1 MDKPWQPARPGDA
14 VQDVDTPALLL
25 DLDRFERNLARLM
38 QAVGGRVRVRPH
50 AKSHKCVEI
59 ALRQMAAGCVGV
71 CVQKTSEAAV
81 MLAGGV
87 HDVLITNEVVG
98 ARKIERLVALACQ
111 YPQARLGVCVD
122 DLGVVRELVRW
133 VEARA
138 ARLDVYVDLD
148 VGQGRCGVAAPADV
162 VPLAKAIVACGRLT
176 FMGLLAY
183 HGTAQH
189 RRGVAERREA
199 VGRASERAVAARTA
213 LRAAS
218 LPCEIITGGGTGT
231 FLYEAAGGVYGEVQ
245 PGSFAL
251 MDVDYARNEPDPL
264 LPRFEHALTI
274 LSSVMSAHC
283 NEGHGRI
290 TLDAGLKAFSTDS
303 GLPMP
308 TFDGWQIRA
317 VSDEHTVLHRL
328 TDGPPVSIGDKALL
342 VPSHC
347 DPTVNLHDW
356 IVATRGN
363 RVEAVWRVDA
373 RGALF

>member
-1 MDKPWQPARPGDA
+1 MDNSWQPARPGDS
-14 VQDVDTPALLL
+14 VKDVDTPALLL

-38 QAVGGRVRVRPH
+38 QAVDGRVRVRPH
-50 AKSHKCVEI
+50 AKSHKCLEI
-59 ALRQMAAGCVGV
+59 ARRQMAAGCIGV
-71 CVQKTSEAAV
+71 CVQKTSEAAA

-98 ARKIERLVALACQ
+98 ARKLERLAALARQ
-111 YPQARLGVCVD
+111 YPQARLGTCVD
-122 DLGVVRELVRW
+122 NLDVARQLVRL
-133 VEARA
+133 VESQGG
-138 ARLDVYVDLD
+138 RLDVYIELD

-176 FMGLLAY
+176 FMGLHAY
-183 HGTAQH
+183 HGAAQH
-189 RRGVAERREA
+189 RRGVAERRAA
-199 VGRASERAVAARTA
+199 VEHATVRAAAARAA

-231 FLYEAAGGVYGEVQ
+231 FLYEAQGGVYAEVQ

-251 MDVDYARNEPDPL
+251 MDIDYARNDPDPQ

-274 LSSVMSAHC
+274 LTSVISVHS

-303 GLPMP
+303 GLPVP
-308 TFDGWQIRA
+308 AFDGWQIRS
-317 VSDEHTVLHRL
+317 VSDEHTVLHRIA
-328 TDGPPVSIGDKALL
+328 DGPPVAIGDKALL
-342 VPSHC
+342 IPSHC

-356 IVATRGN
+356 IVATRGGQ
-363 RVEAVWRVDA
+363 VEAAWRVDA
-373 RGALF
+373 RGAVF